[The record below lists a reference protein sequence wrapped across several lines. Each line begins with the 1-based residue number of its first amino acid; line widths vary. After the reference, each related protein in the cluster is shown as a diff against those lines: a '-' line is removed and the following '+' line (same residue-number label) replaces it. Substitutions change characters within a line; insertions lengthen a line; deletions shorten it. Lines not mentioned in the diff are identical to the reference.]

1 VGEIKGKLDMI
12 HEAQREHGQKLES
25 FDARLRSVETKGALA
40 GAAAAV
46 FMTLGLDILKAKW
59 FGK

>member
-25 FDARLRSVETKGALA
+25 FDARLRAVETKGALA

-46 FMTLGLDILKAKW
+46 FMTLGLDILKAKF